1 MKLATSYSNIIVE
14 LAEALG
20 VPKLAKSFTLH
31 VEANSPLTLTVVH
44 YLDESNICSLVKTI
58 KKFEL
63 REEK

>member
-1 MKLATSYSNIIVE
+1 MSIVTSRASIIVE

-20 VPKLAKSFTLH
+20 VPKSAKSFTLH

-63 REEK
+63 REEQ